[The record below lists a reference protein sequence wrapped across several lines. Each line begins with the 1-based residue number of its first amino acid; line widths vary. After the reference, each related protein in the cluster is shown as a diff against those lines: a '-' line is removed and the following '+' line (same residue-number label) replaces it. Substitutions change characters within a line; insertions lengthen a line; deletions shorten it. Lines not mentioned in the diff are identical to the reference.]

1 MTDYTRKELAAINAA
16 WRDLAYLAD
25 CSSWSNPPRL
35 ADALRYEARERG
47 ASVAKVLMVRDA
59 LQGMTAPLSAADLF
73 YQLSPGIATAHMFG
87 AWVATQTGRLESLAL
102 NFKTTAA
109 AAIAAHDAAQQRA
122 MDAFRK
128 GEPSAADQI
137 AAGRVYRYGAW
148 VEAGSPDDLRW
159 QATANDDPER
169 LP

>member
-16 WRDLAYLAD
+16 WRDLAYLAE

-35 ADALRYEARERG
+35 ADALRYETRERG

-73 YQLSPGIATAHMFG
+73 YMLSPGIATAHMFG
-87 AWVATQTGRLESLAL
+87 AWLGERSTGRLAGLCS

-109 AAIAAHDAAQQRA
+109 AAIAAHGAAQQRA

-128 GEPSAADQI
+128 GQP
-137 AAGRVYRYGAW
+137 
-148 VEAGSPDDLRW
+148 
-159 QATANDDPER
+159 
-169 LP
+169 

>member
-16 WRDLAYLAD
+16 WRDLAYLAE
-25 CSSWSNPPRL
+25 CSSWGNPPRL
-35 ADALRYEARERG
+35 ADALRYEAGSRHDQGKRG

-59 LQGMTAPLSAADLF
+59 LRGMTAPLSAADLWA
-73 YQLSPGIATAHMFG
+73 LSPGICTAHMFG
-87 AWVATQTGRLESLAL
+87 AWLGERSTGRLAGLCS

-128 GEPSAADQI
+128 DQ
-137 AAGRVYRYGAW
+137 
-148 VEAGSPDDLRW
+148 P
-159 QATANDDPER
+159 
-169 LP
+169 

>member
-16 WRDLAYLAD
+16 WRDLAYLAE
-25 CSSWSNPPRL
+25 CTSWSNPPRL
-35 ADALRYEARERG
+35 ADALRYETRERG

-73 YQLSPGIATAHMFG
+73 YQLSPGICTAHMFG
-87 AWVATQTGRLESLAL
+87 AWLGERSTGRLAGLCS

-109 AAIAAHDAAQQRA
+109 AAIEAHDAAQKRA

-128 GEPSAADQI
+128 DQ
-137 AAGRVYRYGAW
+137 
-148 VEAGSPDDLRW
+148 P
-159 QATANDDPER
+159 
-169 LP
+169 